1 MRIEQIA
8 IDGFGTWHDTRIEP
22 NPGLTV
28 VQGANE
34 AGKTT
39 LLAFVRSILFGFE
52 TGRHPALAG
61 GRRGGWLLVATDD
74 GRQFRIE
81 RYGERG
87 GAGTLRVI
95 GPDGVDRGAAHLDRL
110 LHGVS
115 ASVYSNVFAFR
126 LDELSEARGLTQGDV
141 AARIYG
147 AGLGTGA
154 ASAIGIENELREEAG
169 ALFKSGGQNP
179 VINALLRDIA
189 RVDEELER
197 LDPPGEYAGLRS
209 ELAQRE
215 VERGELT
222 RKLEALAV
230 EQRSL
235 NRMINAWDPW
245 VQLRHVEEQLAV
257 EPEVGQVPSDA
268 LERLSRLDEAIRSAR
283 GAVEAAERRRARL
296 DEQRAALSEDAALL
310 DRQEE
315 VRELARAAGEQRAQA
330 RSLAGARQAAG
341 LAEQR
346 VDEAIA
352 RLGVGWD
359 EDRLAGLDIS
369 VAARSEATGR
379 FRDLLDGAARAA
391 ERAELDRATA
401 QDVLTA
407 ATAEHGDARSRLED
421 LASGGAAGGRAAE
434 GEGAATSWSAPGAMR
449 LAAGGVALAAVLG
462 VLLSLLGTP
471 LPPNLLAVGLLLVAT
486 GLAIWWLLRP
496 AAIAPAGRPRLEAAD
511 ERLRAADA
519 RRTAAERDLEGRSTT
534 AERARVDVDEAR
546 AAWDAWLTSHGL
558 PAGMD
563 RETAVAVLDAAA
575 RAVDEVGRRAEARD
589 TVARLEAEREA
600 VAAAASTLL
609 ASLERPAMAKDDVL
623 AAMERL
629 GFELAAA
636 LEARRTAERLERERE
651 DIADDAHAAGQ
662 RLEVATRERAELLA
676 TCGAQDADDLRQRAE
691 HAARRAHLREQEAA
705 ARQAL
710 ARLSGPGDALRQLL
724 DEVAAVEQIGERR
737 DRLNLLLA
745 EIESIAHERDDC
757 HEQIGALRHQLDDLA
772 TSQEATILRQR
783 RADLVAQL
791 EAHAERWS
799 VLSLGVALLART
811 RERFE
816 REHRPGVIRTAEG
829 YLADWT
835 GGRYRQIVAPLGGSI
850 EGLERSDG
858 TRVPLVGLSRGT
870 QEQLYLALR
879 FGLIEHFA
887 DEAEPLPIL
896 MDEILVNFDEDRA
909 ARAART
915 IEDLARRHQILYFT
929 YREETPLRPGRV
941 IRLAAPVLAAA
952 S

>member
-22 NPGLTV
+22 DPGLTV

-39 LLAFVRSILFGFE
+39 LLAFARAILFGFE

-61 GRRGGWLLVATDD
+61 GRRGGWLQVRTDD
-74 GRQFRIE
+74 GRLFRVE

-87 GAGTLRVI
+87 GAGSLRVV
-95 GPDGVDRGAAHLDRL
+95 GPDGADRGAAYLDRL
-110 LHGVS
+110 LHGVA
-115 ASVYSNVFAFR
+115 ASVYNNVFAFR

-179 VINALLRDIA
+179 AINALLRDIA
-189 RVDEELER
+189 RADEELER
-197 LDPPGEYAGLRS
+197 RDPPGEYAELRS
-209 ELAQRE
+209 ELARRE
-215 VERGELT
+215 SERSRLT
-222 RKLEALAV
+222 DQLEMLT
-230 EQRSL
+230 EERRSIDRL
-235 NRMINAWDPW
+235 ISAWDPW
-245 VQLRHVEEQLAV
+245 VQLRDVEEQLAN
-257 EPEVGQVPSDA
+257 EPEVGTVPGDA

-283 GAVEAAERRRARL
+283 SAVEATERRRARL
-296 DEQRAALSEDAALL
+296 DEQRAALIEDAALL
-310 DRQEE
+310 VRHDE
-315 VRELARAAGEQRAQA
+315 VLELARAAGEQRAQA
-330 RSLAGARQAAG
+330 RSLADARQAAA

-346 VDEAIA
+346 VAEAIA
-352 RLGVGWD
+352 RLGSGWD
-359 EDRLAGLDIS
+359 EERLTALDVS

-379 FRDLLDGAARAA
+379 FRDLLDAASRGAERSEVDRVTASDVVAAAAA
-391 ERAELDRATA
+391 EQEDAEARLAELTIGEGHGP
-401 QDVLTA
+401 A
-407 ATAEHGDARSRLED
+407 ANGSDAPWCGS
-421 LASGGAAGGRAAE
+421 AAGASRIV
-434 GEGAATSWSAPGAMR
+434 S
-449 LAAGGVALAAVLG
+449 GGVALAAGLG
-462 VLLSLLGTP
+462 ILLFLFGSP
-471 LPPNLLAVGLLLVAT
+471 LPTTVAAAGLVLAATALAGWLLPRTDTMTPARGLRFEAARERLLAAQ
-486 GLAIWWLLRP
+486 
-496 AAIAPAGRPRLEAAD
+496 
-511 ERLRAADA
+511 A
-519 RRTAAERDLEGRSTT
+519 RRSAAEREHEGRRAA
-534 AERARVDVDEAR
+534 AEKARRELDVER
-546 AAWDAWLTSHGL
+546 TAWDAWLTSHGL

-575 RAVDEVGRRAEARD
+575 RAVDEVGRRAEVEDA
-589 TVARLEAEREA
+589 VLRLEVERDA
-600 VAAAASTLL
+600 VAAAAASLL
-609 ASLERPAMAKDDVL
+609 AALNRPAVPGDDAL
-623 AAMERL
+623 AAAERL
-629 GFELAAA
+629 GPELAAA
-636 LEARRTAERLERERE
+636 LEARRTADRLEREL
-651 DIADDAHAAGQ
+651 ADAVDEA
-662 RLEVATRERAELLA
+662 RATGERVENAIRERTELLA
-676 TCGAQDADDLRQRAE
+676 SCGARDADDLRERATQV
-691 HAARRAHLREQEAA
+691 ARRARLEEEATA

-710 ARLSGPGDALRQLL
+710 ARLSGPGDALNRLL
-724 DEVAAVEQIGERR
+724 DDLAAIAEIGERR
-737 DRLNLLLA
+737 HRLSAVLA
-745 EIESIAHERDDC
+745 ETERVAHERDDA

-772 TSQEATILRQR
+772 MSQEATELRQG

-835 GGRYRQIVAPLGGSI
+835 AGRYRQIVAPLGGSI

-915 IEDLARRHQILYFT
+915 IEELARRHQILYFT
-929 YREETPLRPGRV
+929 YREETQLRPGKV
-941 IRLAAPVLAAA
+941 IRLAAPAVAAA
-952 S
+952 T

>member
-1 MRIEQIA
+1 MRIELIA

-22 NPGLTV
+22 DPGLTV

-39 LLAFVRSILFGFE
+39 LLAFARAILFGFE

-61 GRRGGWLLVATDD
+61 GRRGGWLQVKTDD
-74 GRQFRIE
+74 GRLFRIE

-87 GAGTLRVI
+87 GAGSLQVV
-95 GPDGVDRGAAHLDRL
+95 GSDGVDRGAAYLDRL
-110 LHGVS
+110 LHGVA
-115 ASVYSNVFAFR
+115 ASVYNNVFAFR

-169 ALFKSGGQNP
+169 GLFKSGGQNP
-179 VINALLRDIA
+179 AINALLRDIA
-189 RVDEELER
+189 RADEELER
-197 LDPPGEYAGLRS
+197 LDPPGEYAELRS
-209 ELAQRE
+209 ELARRE
-215 VERGELT
+215 SERSRLT
-222 RKLEALAV
+222 DQLEMLA
-230 EQRSL
+230 EERRSIDRL
-235 NRMINAWDPW
+235 ISAWDPW
-245 VQLRHVEEQLAV
+245 VQLRDMEEQLAR
-257 EPEVGQVPSDA
+257 EPEVATVPGDA

-283 GAVEAAERRRARL
+283 STVEATERRRARL
-296 DEQRAALSEDAALL
+296 EEQRAAVTVDAALL
-310 DRQEE
+310 VRHDE

-330 RSLAGARQAAG
+330 RSLADARQAAT

-346 VDEAIA
+346 VAEAIA
-352 RLGVGWD
+352 RLGSEWD

-379 FRDLLDGAARAA
+379 FRDLLDGASRAA
-391 ERAELDRATA
+391 ERSEVDRATA
-401 QDVLTA
+401 SDAVA
-407 ATAEHGDARSRLED
+407 AAAAEQGDAEARLAELTTGPGPGPTANGRD
-421 LASGGAAGGRAAE
+421 APWRGSAAGVSRIV
-434 GEGAATSWSAPGAMR
+434 T
-449 LAAGGVALAAVLG
+449 GGVALAVGLG
-462 VLLSLLGTP
+462 VLLSMFGSP
-471 LPPNLLAVGLLLVAT
+471 LPAVVSAVGFVLAAT
-486 GLAIWWLLRP
+486 ALAGWLLPGTATMTPSR
-496 AAIAPAGRPRLEAAD
+496 GLRVEAAG
-511 ERLRAADA
+511 ERLGAAQA
-519 RRTAAERDLEGRSTT
+519 RHSAAERELEGRRAA
-534 AERARVDVDEAR
+534 AERARLELDAAR
-546 AAWDAWLTSHGL
+546 SAWDAWLTGHGL
-558 PAGMD
+558 PAGID

-575 RAVDEVGRRAEARD
+575 RALDEVGRRAEAQNAVLRVEVERD
-589 TVARLEAEREA
+589 A
-600 VAAAASTLL
+600 VAAAAASLL
-609 ASLERPAMAKDDVL
+609 AALERPAVPDDDVL
-623 AAMERL
+623 AVAERL
-629 GFELAAA
+629 GPELTAA
-636 LEARRTAERLERERE
+636 LEARRTAERLESELADAVDESRATAKLVE
-651 DIADDAHAAGQ
+651 DAI
-662 RLEVATRERAELLA
+662 RRRTELLA
-676 TCGAQDADDLRQRAE
+676 SCGARDADDLRERAAR
-691 HAARRAHLREQEAA
+691 AARRAHLQEEATA

-710 ARLSGPGDALRQLL
+710 ARLSGPGDALGQLL
-724 DEVAAVEQIGERR
+724 DDLAAVVEIGERR
-737 DRLNLLLA
+737 HRLSAVLS
-745 EIESIAHERDDC
+745 ETESMARDRDDA

-772 TSQEATILRQR
+772 TSQEATELRQR

-829 YLADWT
+829 YLAEWT
-835 GGRYRQIVAPLGGSI
+835 AGRYRQIVAPLGGSI

-915 IEDLARRHQILYFT
+915 IEELARRHQILYFT
-929 YREETPLRPGRV
+929 YREETQLRPGKV
-941 IRLAAPVLAAA
+941 IRLAAPAVAAA